1 MSLSEAVTLIKHSL
15 IIVIMISG
23 PALLASLVIGIL
35 ISLFQSLTQIHEAT
49 LAFVPKI
56 LVVFL
61 VLILLGGWMLNL
73 LVDFSKDIF
82 SKMSNI
88 LP

>member
-1 MSLSEAVTLIKHSL
+1 MTSGEALALIKQSL
-15 IIVIMISG
+15 ITVIIVGG
-23 PALLASLVIGIL
+23 PALIASLAVGIL

-61 VLILLGGWMLNL
+61 VLIVLGGWMLNI
-73 LVDFSKDIF
+73 LVDFSREVLT
-82 SKMSNI
+82 KMSGV

>member
-1 MSLSEAVTLIKHSL
+1 MSLSEAISLIKHSL
-15 IIVIMISG
+15 MIVIMISG

-56 LVVFL
+56 LVVFI
-61 VLILLGGWMLNL
+61 VLILLGGWMLNM
-73 LVDFSKDIF
+73 LVGFSKDILI
-82 SKMSNI
+82 KMSNI